1 MSEDKPTLNDHAWG
15 LVSSGETRWPA
26 ALAMVGALV
35 LQFRLP
41 EKLTLGPRWV
51 LPAVEGLVL
60 ITLLVVSPTK
70 FDETSRDVR
79 FVSLGLIAILTV
91 ANATA
96 LGLLMHNLL
105 KSGNAIPG
113 RSLIYSAVSIWLTGV
128 IAYALWYWEIDRGGP
143 SSRCRLDHAP
153 PDFWFPQMENPGVTK
168 TSWSPHFLDYLYV
181 SVTNSSAF
189 SPTDAL
195 PLTLRAKALMTAQS
209 LTSLATI
216 VVVGARAVNIL
227 K

>member
-1 MSEDKPTLNDHAWG
+1 MTDSEPTATQHAWG
-15 LVSSGETRWPA
+15 LTSSGETRWPA
-26 ALAMVGALV
+26 AIAMAGALL

-41 EKLTLGPRWV
+41 EKLTIGPRWA
-51 LPAVEGLVL
+51 LPAVEALVL
-60 ITLLVVSPTK
+60 VTLLIVSPTK

-79 FVSLGLIAILTV
+79 FVSLGLLALLTG
-91 ANATA
+91 ANATTLA
-96 LGLLMHNLL
+96 LLMHNLL
-105 KSGNAIPG
+105 KSGSSIPG
-113 RSLIYSAVSIWLTGV
+113 RSLVYSAVSIWLTGV

-143 SSRCRLDHAP
+143 SRRCRSDHAA
-153 PDFWFPQMENPGVTK
+153 PDFWFAQMENPGVTR
-168 TSWSPHFLDYLYV
+168 TPWTPHFLDYLYV

-195 PLTLRAKALMTAQS
+195 PLTLRAKALMSAQS

>member
-1 MSEDKPTLNDHAWG
+1 MSDDKPTLDEHAWG

-26 ALAMVGALV
+26 ALAMVGALM
-35 LQFRLP
+35 LQIRLP
-41 EKLTLGPRWV
+41 EKLTVGPRWM
-51 LPAVEGLVL
+51 LPAIEALVL
-60 ITLLVVSPTK
+60 VTLLIVSPTK

-79 FVSLGLIAILTV
+79 FVSLGLIAILSI
-91 ANATA
+91 ANATT

-105 KSGNAIPG
+105 KSGSTLPG
-113 RSLIYSAVSIWLTGV
+113 RSLIYSAVSVWLTGV

-143 SSRCRLDHAP
+143 SRRSRADHAP
-153 PDFWFPQMENPGVTK
+153 PDFWFPQMENPGVTRGV
-168 TSWSPHFLDYLYV
+168 WSPHFLDYLYV